1 MSTSLLAARP
11 EIWIQLTAEI
21 INGSHYQSVSCSAVS
36 GRPPPQIS
44 WLVGGLP
51 APHYPFTIDVND
63 TAHSNGTSTLISTL
77 RFPTHQQNE
86 DSVTCA
92 VSHPTFTGPKL
103 TTMRVE
109 TYSRCQPC

>member
-1 MSTSLLAARP
+1 MSAASLTARP
-11 EIWIQLTAEI
+11 DIQIQLTTET

-44 WLVGGLP
+44 WSVGGPP
-51 APHYPFTIDVND
+51 APDYPFTVDVST
-63 TAHSNGTSTLISTL
+63 TAHSNGTSTLTSTL
-77 RFPTHQQNE
+77 RFPTHLQNE

-92 VSHPTFTGPKL
+92 VRHPTFADPKL

-109 TYSRCQPC
+109 TYGRCRRC